1 MKKIVIVTSRP
12 EPDRNLLASLNTLFL
27 ECEVQV
33 VFKKSETV
41 AQYPATCSS
50 DRLTAHAEDIVH
62 LTKI

>member
-1 MKKIVIVTSRP
+1 MKKIVIVTSRS
-12 EPDRNLLASLNTLFL
+12 EPDHSLLASLNTLFP

-41 AQYPATCSS
+41 AKHPATCSS
-50 DRLTAHAEDIVH
+50 DRFMTHTEDIMH